1 MKLARLEQEEKV
13 KKFIANIK
21 PLIHL
26 QRKVSCEVMTEVGSP
41 KKKKIRKFMS
51 TR

>member
-21 PLIHL
+21 PLIRL
-26 QRKVSCEVMTEVGSP
+26 QRKVSCEVLT
-41 KKKKIRKFMS
+41 
-51 TR
+51 